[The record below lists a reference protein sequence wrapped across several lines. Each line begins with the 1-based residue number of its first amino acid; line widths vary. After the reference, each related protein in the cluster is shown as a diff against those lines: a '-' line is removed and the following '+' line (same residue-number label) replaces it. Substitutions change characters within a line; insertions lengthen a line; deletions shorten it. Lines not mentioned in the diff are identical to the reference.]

1 MPLQNLF
8 DRRDTMKHTSFLS
21 AKSDLESPLLRYSGA
36 QAAGGRRPAPA
47 GRSSGTKSGGNRRQ
61 SRKAPGLFYSG
72 LGIDMPFLIMVLVL
86 LVIGILMM
94 FSASYPVAYAEEDGD
109 SYYYLKR
116 QLLFAVTGVALM
128 IFTSFINYHTYYRF
142 AKILLAISFIGL
154 ILVLLMPSSTGIRR
168 WIYLGST
175 PFQVSELS
183 KFCVIVFMAY
193 IATKNADKM
202 KYIKYSFLPGAAVFV
217 GTAALLLAEPH
228 YSCIVIMFFLV
239 LIMLYLGGMPGKY
252 FLVIFGGAAVAFLIA
267 WSTGILGY
275 AMTRMDGWGQALI
288 YTTDEMWQTTWQTR
302 NSLYAI
308 GSGGLTGLGLGNSRQ
323 KYLYLPEPQNDFVF
337 AIVCEELGFIGAVA
351 ILALF
356 ALLVWR
362 GIYVSQRA
370 GTTFGKLLGCGISA
384 QLGLQVILNILVI
397 TDWLPN
403 TGISLPFFSYGGT
416 SLWMMLI
423 QMGVVLAVSRTSK
436 MEKI

>member
-1 MPLQNLF
+1 
-8 DRRDTMKHTSFLS
+8 MKHASFLLT
-21 AKSDLESPLLRYSGA
+21 KSNPDSLTLRHHSA
-36 QAAGGRRPAPA
+36 QAANSRRPAPA
-47 GRSSGTKSGGNRRQ
+47 GTGKGSAQ
-61 SRKAPGLFYSG
+61 SRTPSKKRKAPGFFYSG

-116 QLLFAVTGVALM
+116 QILFAVSGIGLM
-128 IFTSFINYHTYYRF
+128 IFTSFVNYHTYYKM
-142 AKILLAISFIGL
+142 AKLLLAASFAGL
-154 ILVLLMPSSTGIRR
+154 IIVLLMPSSTGIRR
-168 WIYLGST
+168 WIYFGPI
-175 PFQVSELS
+175 PFQVSEFS
-183 KFCVIVFMAY
+183 KFCVIAFMAY

-202 KYIKYSFLPGAAVFV
+202 KYIKYSFMPGLLVFA

-252 FLVIFGGAAVAFLIA
+252 FLVIFGAAAAVFLIA

-275 AMTRMDGWGQALI
+275 AMKRMDGWGQALI

-308 GSGGLTGLGLGNSRQ
+308 GSGGVTGLGLGNSRQ

-337 AIVCEELGFIGAVA
+337 AIVCEELGLIGAVA